1 MSEAERNLWRA
12 VLVQAYEDAEML
24 ASSEDKESQP
34 LGCARARRYLR
45 GCSPFELGNLELVCD
60 FADVPADR
68 VILWARQRYA
78 ADRAA
83 ENHGECGS
91 EAAAGDAEAWP
102 RVEKPEL
109 CSRTPQT
116 AA

>member
-1 MSEAERNLWRA
+1 
-12 VLVQAYEDAEML
+12 
-24 ASSEDKESQP
+24 
-34 LGCARARRYLR
+34 
-45 GCSPFELGNLELVCD
+45 
-60 FADVPADR
+60 VPADR

-102 RVEKPEL
+102 RVEKREL